1 LWNGATRNVETP
13 PQVRRFLTWLRPG
26 MKLKRWLAL
35 ALFGA
40 FLVLDGFGRILK
52 AYDFNFHINERI
64 NSLVGPSV
72 SPVLL
77 EGTLIVA
84 GLALVYYGF
93 RQYQR
98 SIIAAISPSVGQ
110 RLIEVI
116 HERRQLDRG
125 NRLVVI
131 GGGTGLST
139 ALRGLKE
146 YTTNLTAIVTVTDDG
161 GSSGRLRAEL
171 GVLPPGDI
179 RNCLVA
185 LADSESMMAE
195 LFQYRFNEGDGLA
208 GHSFGNLFIAAMCGI
223 AGDFDRAIKESSRV
237 LAIKGRVLPSTL
249 ANIALEATL
258 ADGSTVKGETK
269 ISKSPL
275 PIRRLRL
282 VPSYCQALPEA
293 VEAILAADVVILGPG
308 SLYTSIMPN
317 LLVPGIA
324 EAIERSK
331 ATKVFVCNIMTQ
343 PGETTGMTASD
354 HVRVVLEAT
363 DRRLFDRALVNVGQ
377 ANRLL
382 PLYERDGAF
391 QVTADLEAILAFGVR
406 PITGDFVSED
416 HLVRHDSKK
425 LAGAIL
431 EIIEERSDNYGLNA
445 FLTSNQR
452 RSTRPVATDA

>member
-1 LWNGATRNVETP
+1 MWNGATRNVETP

-64 NSLVGPSV
+64 NSLIGPSV

-77 EGTLIVA
+77 EVTLIVA
-84 GLALVYYGF
+84 GLALAYYGF

-195 LFQYRFNEGDGLA
+195 LFQYRFNEGDGLV

-269 ISKSPL
+269 ISKSSL

-343 PGETTGMTASD
+343 PGETTG
-354 HVRVVLEAT
+354 
-363 DRRLFDRALVNVGQ
+363 
-377 ANRLL
+377 
-382 PLYERDGAF
+382 
-391 QVTADLEAILAFGVR
+391 
-406 PITGDFVSED
+406 
-416 HLVRHDSKK
+416 
-425 LAGAIL
+425 
-431 EIIEERSDNYGLNA
+431 
-445 FLTSNQR
+445 
-452 RSTRPVATDA
+452 

>member
-1 LWNGATRNVETP
+1 
-13 PQVRRFLTWLRPG
+13 
-26 MKLKRWLAL
+26 MKLKRWLLVA
-35 ALFGA
+35 FIGA
-40 FLVLDGFGRILK
+40 FLILDGFGRILK
-52 AYDFNFHINERI
+52 AYDFNFHINEAI
-64 NSLVGPSV
+64 NTALAGWMSQGLVDAI
-72 SPVLL
+72 
-77 EGTLIVA
+77 LILA
-84 GLALVYYGF
+84 GVGLVYYGI
-93 RQYQR
+93 RQWMR
-98 SIIAAISPSVGQ
+98 SIIAVVSPHDGQ

-139 ALRGLKE
+139 VLRGLKE
-146 YTTNLTAIVTVTDDG
+146 YTTNLTAVVTVTDDG
-161 GSSGRLRAEL
+161 GSSGRLRTEL

-195 LFQYRFNEGDGLA
+195 LFQYRFNEGDGLV

-249 ANIALEATL
+249 ANVSLEATL
-258 ADGSTVKGETK
+258 ADGSTVMGETL
-269 ISKSPL
+269 ISRSTL

-282 VPSYCQALPEA
+282 VPSHCQALPEA
-293 VEAILAADVVILGPG
+293 VEAILAADVIILGPG

-324 EAIERSK
+324 EAIERSR
-331 ATKVFVCNIMTQ
+331 ATRVYVCNIMTQ

-354 HVRVVLEAT
+354 HVRAVFETT

-391 QVTADLEAILAFGVR
+391 QVPADLETITAFGVT
-406 PITGDFVSED
+406 PIVGDFISEG
-416 HLVRHDSKK
+416 HQVRHDPKK
-425 LAGAIL
+425 LANAIL
-431 EIIEERSDNYGLNA
+431 RIVEERNEGYGFNA
-445 FLTSNQR
+445 LLSPNQR
-452 RSTRPVATDA
+452 RTPSTVR

>member
-1 LWNGATRNVETP
+1 LSNGATHNAETP
-13 PQVRRFLTWLRPG
+13 AQLRRFLTWLSPG
-26 MKLKRWLAL
+26 MKLKRWLLVAF
-35 ALFGA
+35 FGS
-40 FLVLDGFGRILK
+40 FLILDGFGRVLK
-52 AYDFNFHINERI
+52 AYNFNFHINESI
-64 NSLVGPSV
+64 NTALGNRM
-72 SPVLL
+72 SPGLL
-77 EGTLIVA
+77 DAILILA
-84 GLALVYYGF
+84 GIGLVYYGI
-93 RQYQR
+93 RQWMR
-98 SIIAAISPSVGQ
+98 SIIAVVSPHDGQ

-139 ALRGLKE
+139 VLRGLKE
-146 YTTNLTAIVTVTDDG
+146 YTTNLTAVVTVTDDG
-161 GSSGRLRAEL
+161 GSSGRLRTEL

-195 LFQYRFNEGDGLA
+195 LFQYRFNDGDGLV

-249 ANIALEATL
+249 ANVSLEATL
-258 ADGSTVKGETK
+258 ADGTIVMGETL
-269 ISKSPL
+269 ISRSTL

-282 VPSYCQALPEA
+282 VPSHCQALPEA
-293 VEAILAADVVILGPG
+293 IEAILAADVIILGPG
-308 SLYTSIMPN
+308 SLYTSIIPN

-331 ATKVFVCNIMTQ
+331 ATRVFVCNIMTQ

-354 HVRVVLEAT
+354 HVRAVFETT

-391 QVTADLEAILAFGVR
+391 QVPADLETISAFGVT
-406 PITGDFVSED
+406 PIVGDFISEG
-416 HLVRHDSKK
+416 HQVRHDPKK
-425 LAGAIL
+425 LAAAIL
-431 EIIEERSDNYGLNA
+431 RIVEERNESYGLNA
-445 FLTSNQR
+445 LLSPNQR
-452 RSTRPVATDA
+452 RTPSSVR

>member
-1 LWNGATRNVETP
+1 MSNGATSNAEAL

-26 MKLKRWLAL
+26 MKLKRWLLL

-40 FLVLDGFGRILK
+40 FLVLDGFERVLNT
-52 AYDFNFHINERI
+52 YNFNFHINERI
-64 NSLVGPSV
+64 NNLVGMSFP
-72 SPVLL
+72 PGLL
-77 EGTLIVA
+77 EGIFILGGTGI
-84 GLALVYYGF
+84 VYYGI
-93 RQYQR
+93 RQWMR
-98 SIIAAISPSVGQ
+98 SIIAVVSPHDSK

-116 HERRQLDRG
+116 YERRQLDRG
-125 NRLVVI
+125 TRLVVI
-131 GGGTGLST
+131 GGGTGLSM

-146 YTTNLTAIVTVTDDG
+146 HTGNLTAVVTVTDDG
-161 GSSGRLRAEL
+161 GSSGRLRTEL

-195 LFQYRFNEGDGLA
+195 LFQYRFRDGEGLV

-249 ANIALEATL
+249 SNISLEATL
-258 ADGSTVKGETK
+258 ADGSSVTGETS
-269 ISKSPL
+269 ISKSAL
-275 PIRRLRL
+275 PIRRVRL
-282 VPSYCQALPEA
+282 KPALCQALPEA
-293 VEAILAADVVILGPG
+293 VEAILAADVIVLGPG

-343 PGETTGMTASD
+343 PGETIGMTAGD
-354 HVRVVLEAT
+354 HVRAILEAT
-363 DRRLFDRALVNVGQ
+363 DRKLFDRALVNVGQ

-391 QVTADLEAILAFGVR
+391 QVPADLDTIAAFGVT
-406 PITGDFVSED
+406 PITGDFISED
-416 HLVRHDSKK
+416 HQVRHDTKK
-425 LAGAIL
+425 LAAAIMR
-431 EIIEERSDNYGLNA
+431 IVEERNESYGLNA
-445 FLTSNQR
+445 LLSAGTR
-452 RSTRPVATDA
+452 RSTTPAK

>member
-1 LWNGATRNVETP
+1 
-13 PQVRRFLTWLRPG
+13 
-26 MKLKRWLAL
+26 MKLKRWLLL
-35 ALFGA
+35 ALLGA
-40 FLVLDGFGRILK
+40 FFILDGFGRVLK

-64 NSLVGPSV
+64 NQLVGPGF
-72 SPVLL
+72 PTALLVLV
-77 EGTLIVA
+77 LI
-84 GLALVYYGF
+84 GGGMGLVYYGF

-98 SIIAAISPSVGQ
+98 SLIAAVSPLDGQ
-110 RLIEVI
+110 RLIEVVY
-116 HERRQLDRG
+116 ERRQLDRG

-139 ALRGLKE
+139 VLRGLKE
-146 YTTNLTAIVTVTDDG
+146 YTTNLTAIVTVSDDG
-161 GSSGRLRAEL
+161 GSSGRLRTEL

-195 LFQYRFNEGDGLA
+195 LFQYRFNDGEGLV

-249 ANIALEATL
+249 ANVALEATL
-258 ADGSTVKGETK
+258 ADGSIVTGETS
-269 ISKSPL
+269 ISRSSI
-275 PIRRLRL
+275 PIRRVRL
-282 VPSYCQALPEA
+282 VPSHCQALPEA
-293 VEAILAADVVILGPG
+293 IEAILAADLVILGPG

-354 HVRVVLEAT
+354 HVRAVMEAT
-363 DRRLFDRALVNVGQ
+363 DRRLFDRALINVGQ

-391 QVTADLEAILAFGVR
+391 QVPADLEMIAAFGVT
-406 PITGDFVSED
+406 PITGDFVSEG
-416 HLVRHDSKK
+416 HQVRHDAAK
-425 LAGAIL
+425 LATAIL
-431 EIIEERSDNYGLNA
+431 RVAEERNEGYGLNA
-445 FLTSNQR
+445 LLSSAPR
-452 RSTRPVATDA
+452 RTPSPAK

>member
-1 LWNGATRNVETP
+1 
-13 PQVRRFLTWLRPG
+13 
-26 MKLKRWLAL
+26 MKLKRWLLVAF
-35 ALFGA
+35 FGA
-40 FLVLDGFGRILK
+40 FLILDGFGRILK
-52 AYDFNFHINERI
+52 AYNFNFHVNESINAALGNRLSPGLLDAI
-64 NSLVGPSV
+64 LILAGVG
-72 SPVLL
+72 
-77 EGTLIVA
+77 
-84 GLALVYYGF
+84 LVYYGI
-93 RQYQR
+93 RQWMR
-98 SIIAAISPSVGQ
+98 SIIAVVSPHDGQ

-139 ALRGLKE
+139 VLRGLKE
-146 YTTNLTAIVTVTDDG
+146 YTTNLTAVVTVTDDG
-161 GSSGRLRAEL
+161 GSSGRLRTEL

-195 LFQYRFNEGDGLA
+195 LFQYRFNDGDGLV

-249 ANIALEATL
+249 ANVSLEATL
-258 ADGSTVKGETK
+258 ADGTTVMGETL
-269 ISKSPL
+269 ISRSTL

-282 VPSYCQALPEA
+282 VPSHCQALPEA
-293 VEAILAADVVILGPG
+293 IEAILAADVIILGPG

-331 ATKVFVCNIMTQ
+331 ATRVFVCNIMTQ

-354 HVRVVLEAT
+354 HVRAVFETT

-391 QVTADLEAILAFGVR
+391 QVPADLETITAFGVT
-406 PITGDFVSED
+406 PIVGDFISEG
-416 HLVRHDSKK
+416 HQVRHDPKK
-425 LAGAIL
+425 LAAAIL
-431 EIIEERSDNYGLNA
+431 RIVEERNESYGLNA
-445 FLTSNQR
+445 LLSPNQR
-452 RSTRPVATDA
+452 RTPSTVR

>member
-1 LWNGATRNVETP
+1 MSNGVTRNVDAY
-13 PQVRRFLTWLRPG
+13 PQVRRFLTWLSPG

-52 AYDFNFHINERI
+52 AYDFNFHINDRI
-64 NSLVGPSV
+64 NSIVGV
-72 SPVLL
+72 SFPPGLL
-77 EGTLIVA
+77 ELILIVS
-84 GLALVYYGF
+84 GLGLVYYGF
-93 RQYQR
+93 RQYLR
-98 SIIAAISPSVGQ
+98 SVIAVISPGDGQ

-116 HERRQLDRG
+116 YERRQLDRG

-131 GGGTGLST
+131 GGGTGLAT

-146 YTTNLTAIVTVTDDG
+146 YTSNLTAIVTVTDDG
-161 GSSGRLRAEL
+161 GSSGRLRTEL
-171 GVLPPGDI
+171 GLLPPGDI

-195 LFQYRFNEGDGLA
+195 LFQYRFNDGEGLV

-249 ANIALEATL
+249 ANISLEATL
-258 ADGSTVKGETK
+258 ADGSIVKGETT
-269 ISKSPL
+269 ISRSSL
-275 PIRRLRL
+275 PIRRVRL
-282 VPSYCQALPEA
+282 VPSHCQALPEA
-293 VEAILAADVVILGPG
+293 LEAIQTADVIILGPG

-331 ATKVFVCNIMTQ
+331 ATKLFVCNIMTQ

-354 HVRVVLEAT
+354 HVRAVFEAT
-363 DRRLFDRALVNVGQ
+363 DRRLFDRTLVNVGR

-382 PLYERDGAF
+382 PVYERDGAF
-391 QVTADLEAILAFGVR
+391 QVAPDLEMIAAFGVR
-406 PITGDFVSED
+406 PITGDFIAEG
-416 HLVRHDSKK
+416 HQVRHDPKK
-425 LAGAIL
+425 LATAIL
-431 EIIEERSDNYGLNA
+431 QVAEEHNESSGLNA
-445 FLTSNQR
+445 LLSSATR
-452 RSTRPVATDA
+452 RAPTPAK